1 MLVPSIFE
9 KNFFDDFFN
18 DTFTTP
24 FRFMNNNNR
33 VMNTDVQDL
42 GDNYQVDIELPGFNK
57 EEIKAQLE
65 NGYLTIEAS
74 HSENKEEND
83 KNGNYIHKERYM
95 GKCSRSFY
103 VGDKITQEDIKA
115 NFSNGVLKLEFP
127 KDNKEQEKEEKK
139 YITIE

>member
-1 MLVPSIFE
+1 
-9 KNFFDDFFN
+9 
-18 DTFTTP
+18 
-24 FRFMNNNNR
+24 
-33 VMNTDVQDL
+33 MNTDVQDL

>member
-18 DTFTTP
+18 DTFATP
-24 FRFMNNNNR
+24 FRFMNNNR

-42 GDNYQVDIELPGFNK
+42 GDSYQVDIELPGFSK

-74 HSENKEEND
+74 HNENKEEND
-83 KNGNYIHKERYM
+83 KNGNYIRKERYM
-95 GKCSRSFY
+95 GKCNRSFY
-103 VGDKITQEDIKA
+103 VGDKITEEDMKA

-127 KDNKEQEKEEKK
+127 KDNKKQEKEEKK

>member
-24 FRFMNNNNR
+24 FKFMNSNNR
-33 VMNTDVQDL
+33 IMNTDVQDL
-42 GDNYQVDIELPGFNK
+42 GDKYQLDIELPGFSK
-57 EEIKAQLE
+57 EEIKAQLKD
-65 NGYLTIEAS
+65 GYLTIDAS
-74 HSENKEEND
+74 HNEEKED
-83 KNGNYIHKERYM
+83 KNKDGNYIRRERYM

-103 VGDKITQEDIKA
+103 VGDKVTEEDIKA

-127 KDNKEQEKEEKK
+127 KEISTQEIEDEK